1 MPPVIGA
8 EREGQVQDGAVTFNE
23 VLHPLLADVNVKLVP
38 VGILLMVLVVLFTVP
53 MELLTVPLLVKLIE

>member
-8 EREGQVQDGAVTFNE
+8 EREGQVQDGAVIFNV
-23 VLHPLLADVNVKLVP
+23 VLHPLLDDVKVILVP

-53 MELLTVPLLVKLIE
+53 TGLLTVPLLVKLIE

>member
-1 MPPVIGA
+1 M
-8 EREGQVQDGAVTFNE
+8 EGQMQDGAVIFNV
-23 VLHPLLADVNVKLVP
+23 VLHPLLDDVKVILVP

>member
-1 MPPVIGA
+1 M
-8 EREGQVQDGAVTFNE
+8 EGQVQDGAVTFNE

-53 MELLTVPLLVKLIE
+53 MELLTVPLLANEME

>member
-1 MPPVIGA
+1 M
-8 EREGQVQDGAVTFNE
+8 EGQVQDGAVTFNE

-53 MELLTVPLLVKLIE
+53 TELLTVPLLANEME

>member
-1 MPPVIGA
+1 MD
-8 EREGQVQDGAVTFNE
+8 GQVQDGAVTFNE

-53 MELLTVPLLVKLIE
+53 TGLLTVPLLV

>member
-38 VGILLMVLVVLFTVP
+38 VEILLMVLVVLFTVP
-53 MELLTVPLLVKLIE
+53 PGLLTVPLLVKLIE